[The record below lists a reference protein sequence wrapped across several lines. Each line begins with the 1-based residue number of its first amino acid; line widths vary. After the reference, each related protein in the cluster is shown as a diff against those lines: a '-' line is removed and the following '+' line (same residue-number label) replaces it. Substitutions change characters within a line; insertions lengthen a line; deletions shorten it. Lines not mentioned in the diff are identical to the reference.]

1 VTRRGGRARTVAS
14 KREGAAVGPC
24 PLLWHGGRRRGGV
37 HYGRHHAER
46 GVGGGGVR
54 RSVLAVAAGRQRPKA
69 SGCGRCRPM
78 RGAGGTTAQN
88 RRVGSLTCGASATV
102 PWFKPI

>member
-1 VTRRGGRARTVAS
+1 VGCIMGGTTLS
-14 KREGAAVGPC
+14 EE
-24 PLLWHGGRRRGGV
+24 W
-37 HYGRHHAER
+37 E
-46 GVGGGGVR
+46 GGGVR

-78 RGAGGTTAQN
+78 RGVGGTTAQN

-102 PWFKPI
+102 PRFKPI